1 MAIEKKYPLVMTN
14 SLLLKMAI
22 EIVSFPMKNGD
33 VQSFFVC
40 LPEVNMIQLSTV
52 RDLRHKKL
60 GGGTFFNGYGCSG
73 LTKAPCDFPW
83 ISRDFMVIWMGFIGI
98 QWEIMGLIHP
108 GMAL

>member
-33 VQSFFVC
+33 FQSFFVC

-52 RDLRHKKL
+52 RDLQHKKL
-60 GGGTFFNGYGCSG
+60 GTFFNGYGCSG